1 VVDDGVIVVASSDSR
16 KRGWQ
21 LGDIS
26 SRKKNVHAASGE
38 LVVGVLNN
46 VGAEGLAEDRVEAA
60 TVPVVGD
67 TTTVVAVPDEVLDRV
82 VVDSL
87 VLVGKWVCG
96 RVGG

>member
-1 VVDDGVIVVASSDSR
+1 
-16 KRGWQ
+16 
-21 LGDIS
+21 LGDTS
-26 SRKKNVHAASGE
+26 SKNVQAASGE
-38 LVVGVLNN
+38 LVVGVLDN

-60 TVPVVGD
+60 TVPIVGD

-96 RVGG
+96 CVGVWASGWVRGWVIE